1 MKRLLY
7 FCLSIGLLF
16 YSLPYLSV
24 TKSLEQTI
32 FSLTWL
38 IFALCTIGGNLYGYL
53 DQDKKYNVLKGKKT
67 TSNKY
72 KRQQSSLH

>member
-1 MKRLLY
+1 
-7 FCLSIGLLF
+7 
-16 YSLPYLSV
+16 V

-38 IFALCTIGGNLYGYL
+38 IFALCTIGGNLYAYL
-53 DQDKKYNVLKGKKT
+53 DQDKKYNVLKGKKP

-72 KRQQSSLH
+72 KRQQSALH